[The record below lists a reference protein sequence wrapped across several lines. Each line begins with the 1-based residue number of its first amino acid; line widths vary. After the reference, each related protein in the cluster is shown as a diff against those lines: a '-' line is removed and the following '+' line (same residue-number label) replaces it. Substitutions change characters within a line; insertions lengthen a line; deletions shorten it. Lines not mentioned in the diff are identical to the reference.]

1 MERII
6 QMKNDEIVYA
16 EIDAILNLMD
26 ENYTN

>member
-26 ENYTN
+26 EKIHK